1 MDIKEQIAKIFS
13 FSSKELIKEMVIH
26 AIEKQFPPEAELV
39 KAGYYVKVLPFVMSG
54 LIKVFT
60 KYQDKE
66 LLLYYITPGETCIMS
81 FAAAINDEKSQIY
94 AVTEEKTRVLLIP
107 VDKLKLWVKKYPELN
122 ALLYSQYNVRYHDL
136 MDTIHLVLFN
146 KTDQRLYSYLTEK
159 VKLHN
164 KRVIKIS
171 HKQIASELGTAREV
185 ISRVMKKLET
195 EGLIKREGNSIK
207 VLGL

>member
-1 MDIKEQIAKIFS
+1 MKALQVIDQAFRTTTEEQDDTILWLTQS
-13 FSSKELIKEMVIH
+13 MRG
-26 AIEKQFPPEAELV
+26 
-39 KAGYYVKVLPFVMSG
+39 AGGHLTVLLSGHGVYYATQQQTQPILKVAGWAQTQPANLPRDLSNLLESG
-54 LIKVFT
+54 V
-60 KYQDKE
+60 
-66 LLLYYITPGETCIMS
+66 P
-81 FAAAINDEKSQIY
+81 IY

-107 VDKLKLWVKKYPELN
+107 VDKLKLWVNKYPELN

-146 KTDQRLYSYLTEK
+146 KMDQRLYSYLTEK